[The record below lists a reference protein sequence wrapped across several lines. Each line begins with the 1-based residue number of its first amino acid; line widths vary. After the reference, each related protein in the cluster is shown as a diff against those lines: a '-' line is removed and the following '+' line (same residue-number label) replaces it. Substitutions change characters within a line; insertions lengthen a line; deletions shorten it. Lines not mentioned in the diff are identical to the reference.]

1 MSGIS
6 PIELSLAAGIFFLG
20 STVLGTIG
28 FGFGMICMATLPFIM
43 DFKFAVA
50 MVSVFS
56 LFAHIV
62 TLYGLRDSVQIKRF
76 LPLVLGGFFGIPL
89 GVNFLRLANL
99 DALKLTLGFVIV
111 AYVIWNY
118 WPGKPK
124 TRDPHS
130 AWGVLAGLIGGALG
144 GAMNSSGPPA
154 VIYLTQKPWD
164 KDSIKATLQVF
175 FILMGITQLGLLAM
189 VDILTLEVLETN
201 LLFAPAI
208 FLGVWTGMQLSKRVN
223 QAHFRT
229 LVMTTLFILGTVF
242 IQRGLTAF

>member
-1 MSGIS
+1 
-6 PIELSLAAGIFFLG
+6 
-20 STVLGTIG
+20 
-28 FGFGMICMATLPFIM
+28 
-43 DFKFAVA
+43 
-50 MVSVFS
+50 
-56 LFAHIV
+56 
-62 TLYGLRDSVQIKRF
+62 
-76 LPLVLGGFFGIPL
+76 
-89 GVNFLRLANL
+89 
-99 DALKLTLGFVIV
+99 
-111 AYVIWNY
+111 
-118 WPGKPK
+118 KPK

-130 AWGVLAGLIGGALG
+130 AWGVLAGLVGGALG

-201 LLFAPAI
+201 LLFSPAI

-242 IQRGLTAF
+242 IQRGLTAL